1 MNGNMEIASGKLAEF
16 IGKGD
21 LSKGM
26 VRIKRKKYN
35 VSNQIFEQD
44 FKAVNQNYKNKL

>member
-21 LSKGM
+21 LTKGM
-26 VRIKRKKYN
+26 VGFIRKKSS
-35 VSNQIFEQD
+35 VSNQIFEIG
-44 FKAVNQNYKNKL
+44 FKVENRNYKKKL

>member
-1 MNGNMEIASGKLAEF
+1 MILFSTEFTKKNLMNGNMEIASGKLAEF

-26 VRIKRKKYN
+26 VRLTRKK
-35 VSNQIFEQD
+35 SND
-44 FKAVNQNYKNKL
+44 

>member
-1 MNGNMEIASGKLAEF
+1 MNGNMEIASSKLAEF

-26 VRIKRKKYN
+26 VDFKRKR
-35 VSNQIFEQD
+35 SNISNPNSD
-44 FKAVNQNYKNKL
+44 RVFKSGNPSFRSAL